1 MEAGRMQ
8 SCIDYI
14 RFNQESEGFELS
26 SDDEVD
32 ILAILSEEKTAD
44 ELIQNFLRKNNLE
57 NIEYKASK
65 NDYSFYP
72 GTRCLSNYFSIKDRD
87 QLRELVIYISS
98 MRTAEFLL
106 DPIDGPYT
114 LEHLQQIH
122 EHLFGDVYPSAGVL
136 RAKASAKRTE
146 FCHPDY
152 IEVAADEIFGKLAK
166 DHFLRKI
173 DREQF
178 IGDLAYYMGE
188 LEALHPFRA
197 GNAPTARLFFII
209 LAKNAGWQVD
219 WSEADPDGFLEAD
232 ICAIDGDYQ
241 PLIDVLEEVLY
252 PKD

>member
-14 RFNQESEGFELS
+14 RFNQESEGFEMS
-26 SDDEVD
+26 SDDEED
-32 ILAILSEEKTAD
+32 ILAILREDKTAD
-44 ELIQNFLRKNNLE
+44 ELIQNFLSINNLE
-57 NIEYKASK
+57 NVEYKASDM
-65 NDYSFYP
+65 DYSFYP
-72 GTRCLSNYFSIKDRD
+72 GTRCLSNYFLIHDRD
-87 QLRELVIYISS
+87 QLRVISIYISS

-106 DPIDGPYT
+106 NPIDGPYS

-122 EHLFGDVYPSAGVL
+122 EHLFGDIYPSAGVI
-136 RAKASAKRTE
+136 RKKASAKRTE
-146 FCHPDY
+146 FCHPAY
-152 IEVAADEIFGKLAK
+152 IEAAGKEIFDKLAK

-173 DREQF
+173 DRERF

-188 LEALHPFRA
+188 LEALHPFRT

-209 LAKNAGWQVD
+209 LTKNAGWQVE

-241 PLIDVLEEVLY
+241 PLIDVLEEVVY
-252 PKD
+252 PK